1 MPAITHF
8 AIFTAWGS
16 MSLVRSPAAAS
27 VAAGQPSATD
37 FAIALML
44 CIATILPWAIATPKP
59 LRFSR
64 FRVSGHLVLTVLLAS
79 YETRFCITG

>member
-1 MPAITHF
+1 
-8 AIFTAWGS
+8 
-16 MSLVRSPAAAS
+16 
-27 VAAGQPSATD
+27 
-37 FAIALML
+37 ML